1 MSSSQWSMQDFIPV
15 AMAKELVQAVKGEKQ
30 ELQFEATFRL
40 EPALQALKDGFS
52 LTSIIQRAT
61 EQLECCLIAQILAST
76 NGNKAE
82 TARILKVDYKT
93 LYRKMY
99 KYFGTFSDFVPAAE
113 LAGHTPLA
121 AWSHSVSTDA
131 VVDLDS
137 SAS

>member
-1 MSSSQWSMQDFIPV
+1 MSSSQWNMQDFIPV

-113 LAGHTPLA
+113 LAGHTPFA
-121 AWSHSVSTDA
+121 AWSHSVPMDA

>member
-99 KYFGTFSDFVPAAE
+99 KYFGTFSDFVPTAE
-113 LAGHTPLA
+113 LTRHTPLT

>member
-1 MSSSQWSMQDFIPV
+1 MQDFIPV

-113 LAGHTPLA
+113 LARHTPLA

-137 SAS
+137 SEAV

>member
-1 MSSSQWSMQDFIPV
+1 MQDFIPV
-15 AMAKELVQAVKGEKQ
+15 AMVKELVQAVKGEKQ
-30 ELQFEATFRL
+30 ELQFEATLRL

-52 LTSIIQRAT
+52 LTSIMQRAA

-76 NGNKAE
+76 SGNKAE

-113 LAGHTPLA
+113 LNGHTPLA
-121 AWSHSVSTDA
+121 AWSHSVPTDA
-131 VVDLDS
+131 MVDLNS
-137 SAS
+137 SVS